1 MPAPIPAKP
10 VSSPRRLPIALVT
23 ALLSSAPWL
32 LAHAVGEVTPD
43 DTANCVAVMQ
53 TNADALA
60 RRIKAGDKA
69 LEPALRIE
77 LVRAGALIGR
87 AYLDGMRDA
96 AEAKSQLKAAQEGQ
110 SAWDEARK
118 TSVHQACLKRADAEL
133 ATESGPQRLIV
144 EHFAR
149 ARFKRMLDE
158 R

>member
-1 MPAPIPAKP
+1 MPAQRHAEP
-10 VSSPRRLPIALVT
+10 VSSLRCLAIAFVAVL
-23 ALLSSAPWL
+23 ASSAPWVP
-32 LAHAVGEVTPD
+32 ARAGDEAAYN
-43 DTANCVAVMQ
+43 DTADCIAVMQ
-53 TNADALA
+53 TKADDLA
-60 RRIKAGDKA
+60 HRIKAGDKA
-69 LEPALRIE
+69 QEPALRIE

-96 AEAKSQLKAAQEGQ
+96 AQAKSQLKAAQESQ

-118 TSVHQACLKRADAEL
+118 ASVHQACLKRADAEL

-149 ARFKRMLDE
+149 VRFKRMLDE